1 LDLFF
6 TDSKVHEPQWRDVF
20 DDALSISNDVDFTVK
35 FSVSKRIRPHDSEET
50 IFLSVETDS
59 IADWHQKT
67 TFLLHKS
74 IVGVGQVS
82 VVRVKDLF
90 GVIRDP
96 HLYGIFVMVV
106 VN

>member
-1 LDLFF
+1 MDFFF
-6 TDSKVHEPQWRDVF
+6 TDSKVHVPQWRDVL
-20 DDALSISNDVDFTVK
+20 DDALSIGNDVNFTVK
-35 FSVSKRIRPHDSEET
+35 FSVGKRIRPHDSEET
-50 IFLSVETDS
+50 IFLSVKTDS
-59 IADWHQKT
+59 IVDWHQKT

-74 IVGVGQVS
+74 IVGVAQVS

-90 GVIRDP
+90 GVIRYP